1 MRTESNRELLV
12 FFFLSFLQLHLIRGA
27 IQDCKCQRLKKFKFF
42 TLAITFHSHLSLSL
56 LFQLLSLSLSFCIL
70 RLQSNW
76 NLKLI
81 NVTDHCWSSYQK
93 NNLFYVLLYRHCI
106 GLFQNKLRFFVVVN
120 IATKNITSFL
130 YYFCKFQII
139 CFWRKCMLTT
149 THKTEKRD
157 LKSEKSFMIK
167 ENYDQNYNML
177 PLVFVNF
184 TIFETLFNAFM
195 FLECLIKINEQTQCN
210 QCL

>member
-1 MRTESNRELLV
+1 
-12 FFFLSFLQLHLIRGA
+12 
-27 IQDCKCQRLKKFKFF
+27 
-42 TLAITFHSHLSLSL
+42 
-56 LFQLLSLSLSFCIL
+56 
-70 RLQSNW
+70 
-76 NLKLI
+76 
-81 NVTDHCWSSYQK
+81 
-93 NNLFYVLLYRHCI
+93 
-106 GLFQNKLRFFVVVN
+106 
-120 IATKNITSFL
+120 
-130 YYFCKFQII
+130 
-139 CFWRKCMLTT
+139 MLTT